1 MILWLLLYTQF
12 VMAQDPAIEEYCFSS
27 VGKMQGISTR
37 LKFILVPADKLQED
51 KNCFTI
57 STPAH
62 RRELIQNYVRSADPS
77 VQIGFSSAEIRR
89 EPCLI
94 KIEKIKTKNKES
106 TGAGIST
113 GLVPSAE
120 TSLITGESKD
130 VTSIQ
135 TIKEFELTV
144 NQDAIKGECR
154 LINPSRYEISIE
166 VRKDAVPLYPPVP
179 AGTTVII
186 PDAQIPKD
194 QETSRL
200 QTTLQLSSGQRI
212 EIGSV
217 VKNLKDGARTIDI
230 NSGVSTDK
238 TSGNQNEKVFLSI
251 D

>member
-12 VMAQDPAIEEYCFSS
+12 VMAQDSAIEEYCFSS

-37 LKFILVPADKLQED
+37 LKFILVPADKIQED

-57 STPAH
+57 NTPAH
-62 RRELIQNYVRSADPS
+62 RRELIQNFVRSADPA
-77 VQIGFSSAEIRR
+77 VQIGFSSAEVRR
-89 EPCLI
+89 DPCRI
-94 KIEKIKTKNKES
+94 KIEKIKSKNKES
-106 TGAGIST
+106 TGAGLST
-113 GLVPSAE
+113 GLVPSAQ
-120 TSLITGESKD
+120 TSSTTGESKD
-130 VTSIQ
+130 ITTIQ

-154 LINPSRYEISIE
+154 VINPSLYEISIE

-212 EIGSV
+212 EIGTV
-217 VKNLKDGARTIDI
+217 VKNLKDGVRTIDI
-230 NSGVSTDK
+230 NSGVTLDQISE
-238 TSGNQNEKVFLSI
+238 NQNEKVFLSI
-251 D
+251 E